1 MIDEFHV
8 MYMYK
13 KIQAEAAT
21 TDIKELEQ
29 LLKMFRQIVGER
41 REEYYHEMGEKK
53 AQKLRAKRLKR
64 LLEKMGRDRV
74 SPEELIED
82 KRK

>member
-8 MYMYK
+8 MFMYR

-21 TDIKELEQ
+21 TDLKTLNQ
-29 LLKMFRQIVGER
+29 LLKKFRKVVAER
-41 REEYYHEMGEKK
+41 REEYLEIGEKK
-53 AQKLRAKRLKR
+53 AQKLRAKRLQL

-74 SPEELIED
+74 SPEDLYH
-82 KRK
+82 